1 MHLALVGTPNSG
13 KTALFN
19 ALTGSRQKV
28 ANYPGVTVERKEG
41 SFVTPSGRQVSVVDL
56 PGTYSLRGRS
66 PDEEITRDVVLGR
79 TKGEAMPDLVLCVAD
94 STNLRLTIRLVLE
107 LKSTGRPL
115 ALVLNMFDIATRRGV
130 TVDVPRLSEAL
141 GVPVVTSIAVRKGGT
156 ADLLR
161 LTDEIAGAS
170 ATPHRQNLWEPL
182 TVSQLRA
189 TQREADRIIAATVSL
204 PARPDTW
211 TARIDAVVLHPV
223 AGLAI
228 LMLLLFV
235 MFQAVFAWAQPLMEL
250 LSSAFEA
257 LGQFVHDTLPAG
269 LLQSFLQNGVIS
281 GVGSVIVFLPQI
293 IIIFLFIL
301 LLEDF
306 GYMAR
311 AAFLMDRIMGGAG
324 LHGRAFIPLLSSF
337 ACAIPGI
344 MATRVIDNRR
354 DRLTTILIAPLMT
367 CSARIPVYTLI
378 ISAFIPAK
386 MIWGW
391 VNLQGLVMF
400 GLYAAG
406 IVSALGDV
414 VPDQILHVARL
425 RAGAVHAGTARLQDA
440 AAEEHRD
447 RHLHAR
453 EYVPAARRHHDLLDD
468 GADLVSGVV
477 PGSRLPAPTEP
488 AINYSLAAMI
498 GKAIAPLLSPLG
510 FNWQIAVALIPGMAA
525 REVAVAALGTVYA
538 IEGGKEAADANRT
551 GAGDQMEPC
560 HRAVAARLVHLR
572 AAMRF
577 HAGGDPPRNRQLEVD
592 GGHLRLHAGAR
603 LCREFCHLQHR
614 GGARRRVAKGRHGT
628 VMGIENFR
636 QLAGYNHWANRR
648 LYDAA
653 LKMPDEHY
661 RRPTGVFFGSL
672 HGTLNHLLL
681 TDRVWLKRLTGEG
694 EHPARLNA
702 ILHEDLK
709 DLVRAR
715 MTEDARLIKVIGG
728 YSAADLG
735 NTVSYQT
742 MSGAPQQQPLRDI
755 LLHLFN
761 HQTHHRGHAHACCS
775 IVTGTEPLSLDLLL
789 FQRGVPAPDLN

>member
-13 KTALFN
+13 KTSLFN

-41 SFVTPSGRQVSVVDL
+41 SFVTPKGRQVSVVDL

-66 PDEEITRDVVLGR
+66 PDEEITRDIVLGR
-79 TKGEAMPDLVLCVAD
+79 TSGEHVPDLVLCVAD
-94 STNLRLTIRLVLE
+94 STNLRLTIRLLLE

-115 ALVLNMFDIATRRGV
+115 ALVLNMYDIATRRGV
-130 TVDVPRLSEAL
+130 NVDVPRLSEAL

-161 LTDEIAGAS
+161 LTDDILAQAPTKPRE
-170 ATPHRQNLWEPL
+170 NLWEPL

-204 PARPDTW
+204 PTRPDTW

-228 LMLLLFV
+228 LLLILFV
-235 MFQAVFAWAQPLMEL
+235 MFQAVFAWAQPLMQL
-250 LSSAFEA
+250 LSSAFDA
-257 LGQFVHDTLPAG
+257 AGQSVHDTLPGG

-281 GVGSVIVFLPQI
+281 GVGSVVVFLPQI

-378 ISAFIPAK
+378 ISAFIPARVVF
-386 MIWGW
+386 GW
-391 VNLQGLVMF
+391 INLQGLVMF
-400 GLYAAG
+400 GLYGAG
-406 IVSALGDV
+406 IASALGVSFLIKFFMWRDYQPAPFLLEL
-414 VPDQILHVARL
+414 PDYKMPRARSVAIGVYNRAKMFL
-425 RAGAVHAGTARLQDA
+425 QRAGTTIFAMMVLIWFLASFPQP
-440 AAEEHRD
+440 
-447 RHLHAR
+447 
-453 EYVPAARRHHDLLDD
+453 PA
-468 GADLVSGVV
+468 GADG
-477 PGSRLPAPTEP
+477 P

-498 GKAIAPLLSPLG
+498 GKVIAPLLAPVG

-538 IEGGKEAADANRT
+538 IEGGKEAAAQIGQVLASKWSLATALSLLAWYIFAPQCASTLAVIRRETGSWKWMAATFAYMLALAYAASLATYNVAVAL
-551 GAGDQMEPC
+551 GAG
-560 HRAVAARLVHLR
+560 
-572 AAMRF
+572 
-577 HAGGDPPRNRQLEVD
+577 
-592 GGHLRLHAGAR
+592 
-603 LCREFCHLQHR
+603 
-614 GGARRRVAKGRHGT
+614 
-628 VMGIENFR
+628 
-636 QLAGYNHWANRR
+636 
-648 LYDAA
+648 
-653 LKMPDEHY
+653 
-661 RRPTGVFFGSL
+661 
-672 HGTLNHLLL
+672 
-681 TDRVWLKRLTGEG
+681 
-694 EHPARLNA
+694 
-702 ILHEDLK
+702 
-709 DLVRAR
+709 
-715 MTEDARLIKVIGG
+715 
-728 YSAADLG
+728 
-735 NTVSYQT
+735 
-742 MSGAPQQQPLRDI
+742 
-755 LLHLFN
+755 
-761 HQTHHRGHAHACCS
+761 
-775 IVTGTEPLSLDLLL
+775 
-789 FQRGVPAPDLN
+789 

>member
-41 SFVTPSGRQVSVVDL
+41 SFVTPNGRQVSLLDL

-79 TKGEAMPDLVLCVAD
+79 SKGEALPDFVLCVAD

-141 GVPVVTSIAVRKGGT
+141 GIPVATSIAVRKGGT

-161 LTDEIAGAS
+161 LTDDILVQTPS
-170 ATPHRQNLWEPL
+170 PHRPNLWEPL
-182 TVSQLRA
+182 TVSQLRT
-189 TQREADRIIAATVSL
+189 TQREADRIIATTVSL

-211 TARIDAVVLHPV
+211 TARIDAIVLHPV

-257 LGQFVHDTLPAG
+257 AGQFVHDTLPAG

-301 LLEDF
+301 LLEDL

-386 MIWGW
+386 LIWGW

-406 IVSALGDV
+406 IVSALGVSFLIKFLMLRDYAPAPFMLEL
-414 VPDQILHVARL
+414 PDYKMPRL
-425 RAGAVHAGTARLQDA
+425 KSIAIGVYTRAKMFLQRAGTTIFSMMVLIWFLASFPLAPAGA
-440 AAEEHRD
+440 
-447 RHLHAR
+447 
-453 EYVPAARRHHDLLDD
+453 
-468 GADLVSGVV
+468 
-477 PGSRLPAPTEP
+477 TEP
-488 AINYSLAAMI
+488 AINFSLAAMI

-538 IEGGKEAADANRT
+538 IEGGKEAAAQIGQVLATKWSLATALSLLAWYIFAPQCASTLAVIRRET
-551 GAGDQMEPC
+551 GSWRWMAVTFGYMLALAYAASLATYNI
-560 HRAVAARLVHLR
+560 AVAL
-572 AAMRF
+572 
-577 HAGGDPPRNRQLEVD
+577 
-592 GGHLRLHAGAR
+592 
-603 LCREFCHLQHR
+603 
-614 GGARRRVAKGRHGT
+614 
-628 VMGIENFR
+628 
-636 QLAGYNHWANRR
+636 
-648 LYDAA
+648 
-653 LKMPDEHY
+653 
-661 RRPTGVFFGSL
+661 GVG
-672 HGTLNHLLL
+672 
-681 TDRVWLKRLTGEG
+681 
-694 EHPARLNA
+694 
-702 ILHEDLK
+702 
-709 DLVRAR
+709 
-715 MTEDARLIKVIGG
+715 
-728 YSAADLG
+728 
-735 NTVSYQT
+735 
-742 MSGAPQQQPLRDI
+742 
-755 LLHLFN
+755 
-761 HQTHHRGHAHACCS
+761 
-775 IVTGTEPLSLDLLL
+775 
-789 FQRGVPAPDLN
+789 